1 MINQAPTVRYTAS
14 VCEIFFS
21 DFRKKTFSAE
31 SQSLQSDS
39 DHRNLIARTCRLMAN
54 HIHLPV
60 EIGDVCQFAFDEFS
74 WPGKLDSMESGTGL
88 RWHIA
93 LVPRAILYLSL
104 IR

>member
-1 MINQAPTVRYTAS
+1 
-14 VCEIFFS
+14 
-21 DFRKKTFSAE
+21 
-31 SQSLQSDS
+31 
-39 DHRNLIARTCRLMAN
+39 MAN